1 MKKIL
6 KQITLTRVSLIE
18 FYIDKVKNEF
28 TLISSKKNEA
38 REIEEELRKRLKRIS
53 NLSNYTFI
61 IYVFAYFS
69 FVSYLLAGFFVLE
82 FFKEAISKIISIFG
96 TTFFIIVI
104 FLLNYIKTLAY
115 QDVNLLYNEFLK
127 YYKVKK

>member
-82 FFKEAISKIISIFG
+82 FFKEAILKIISIFG